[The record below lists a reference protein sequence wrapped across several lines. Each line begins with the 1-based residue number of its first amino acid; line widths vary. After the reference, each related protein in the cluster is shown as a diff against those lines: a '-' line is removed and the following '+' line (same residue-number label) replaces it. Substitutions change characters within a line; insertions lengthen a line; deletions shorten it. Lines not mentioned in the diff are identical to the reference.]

1 LKEISRKQDGYK
13 KMKSHLRAALAAL
26 FFISLASCARRHLSD
41 DIIPPVTSPLSRPV
55 IGYGVISSSY
65 THVLDKR
72 GDDGTALGLLRRG
85 SVVEILERRPVLR
98 GDKAESWVF
107 ASGNFSGWL
116 KEEEVRVYSSRAQ
129 AETDSGMLRQ

>member
-1 LKEISRKQDGYK
+1 
-13 KMKSHLRAALAAL
+13 MKNLMRAALAVL
-26 FFISLASCARRHLSD
+26 FLISLASCTRHRPSD
-41 DIIPPVTSPLSRPV
+41 EIIPPATSPLSRPV
-55 IGYGVISSSY
+55 IGYGVISGSY

-85 SVVEILERRPVLR
+85 SIVEILERRPVLR

-116 KEEEVRVYSSRAQ
+116 KEEEVRVYPSRAQ